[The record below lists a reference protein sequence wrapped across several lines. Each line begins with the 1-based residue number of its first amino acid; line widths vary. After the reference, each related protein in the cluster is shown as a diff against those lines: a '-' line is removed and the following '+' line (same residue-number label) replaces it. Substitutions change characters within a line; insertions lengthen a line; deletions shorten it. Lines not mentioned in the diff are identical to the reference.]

1 MSIFLNDHRT
11 YILCEVQLMF
21 KQMFLNKLPV
31 PDMET
36 INYKLQFLNVHYKSI
51 SVNACSIRLK
61 NQLSSDTVI
70 FFSKFKLNCFKW
82 DGNIIMLI
90 LKKFANIE
98 LCLYVL
104 QLDLFIYIV
113 AFVYYS
119 EIVPLQIVCQITSR
133 IVWVFFLNLS
143 TRLY

>member
-31 PDMET
+31 PDIEK
-36 INYKLQFLNVHYKSI
+36 INYKLHFLNVHYKSI

-70 FFSKFKLNCFKW
+70 FFLQNLN
-82 DGNIIMLI
+82 
-90 LKKFANIE
+90 
-98 LCLYVL
+98 
-104 QLDLFIYIV
+104 
-113 AFVYYS
+113 
-119 EIVPLQIVCQITSR
+119 
-133 IVWVFFLNLS
+133 
-143 TRLY
+143 

>member
-31 PDMET
+31 PDMKT
-36 INYKLQFLNVHYKSI
+36 INYELQFLNVHYKSI

-70 FFSKFKLNCFKW
+70 FFLQNLN
-82 DGNIIMLI
+82 
-90 LKKFANIE
+90 
-98 LCLYVL
+98 
-104 QLDLFIYIV
+104 
-113 AFVYYS
+113 
-119 EIVPLQIVCQITSR
+119 
-133 IVWVFFLNLS
+133 
-143 TRLY
+143 

>member
-11 YILCEVQLMF
+11 YILCEVHVMF

-61 NQLSSDTVI
+61 TQLSSDTVI
-70 FFSKFKLNCFKW
+70 FFFKILIKLFQMGWKHYHANSK
-82 DGNIIMLI
+82 
-90 LKKFANIE
+90 
-98 LCLYVL
+98 
-104 QLDLFIYIV
+104 
-113 AFVYYS
+113 
-119 EIVPLQIVCQITSR
+119 EIRQ
-133 IVWVFFLNLS
+133 
-143 TRLY
+143 Y